1 VVLKPFPKEVL
12 VALKKASTETL
23 DEVAAADP
31 MSQKV
36 YNSFKEFNGKV
47 RAWHEISER
56 AFINARELE

>member
-1 VVLKPFPKEVL
+1 M
-12 VALKKASTETL
+12 ALKKASAETL

-47 RAWHEISER
+47 RAWHEVSER
-56 AFINARELE
+56 AYINARELD